1 MMFPS
6 IHPSARSHPLISIAI
21 HTYQI
26 LAHEKDLSPHN
37 PLINHTLQHF
47 VETVSS
53 YHAEKE
59 AESVLELEGV
69 RTFMTCF
76 YELLGRSEE
85 EMEKYYADRYNQLSS
100 IRLGDL
106 SQFVYWHNYI
116 TLVREE
122 VQVYFKM
129 NPDWR
134 GKKIAFVG
142 SGALPLSPLLFH
154 LFTSASVTLFDSDI
168 EAVNRSRIF
177 IEKCGL
183 KDKIQIMHIR
193 GEEAYYSDYAFVFV
207 ASLVQP
213 KEHVLAQI
221 RLTQP
226 TAGVA
231 IRSSEG
237 VYQLL
242 YEPVSIWML
251 NEMGYQ
257 VWDQTIA
264 NPNMIN
270 TTLFLKPI

>member
-1 MMFPS
+1 MLSS
-6 IHPSARSHPLISIAI
+6 ISPSALSHPLISIAI
-21 HTYQI
+21 HTYRI

-37 PLINHTLQHF
+37 PLINHTLQHL
-47 VETVSS
+47 VQTVSR
-53 YHAEKE
+53 YHAEKG

-69 RTFMTCF
+69 RNFMTSF

-106 SQFVYWHNYI
+106 SQFIYWHNYT

-129 NPDWR
+129 NPDWHR
-134 GKKIAFVG
+134 EKVAFVG
-142 SGALPLSPLLFH
+142 SGALPISPLLFH
-154 LFTSASVTLFDSDI
+154 LFTSTSITLFDSDI
-168 EAVNRSRIF
+168 EAVKLSRMF

-183 KDKIQIMHIR
+183 KDQIQVVHIR
-193 GEEAYYSDYAFVFV
+193 GEEAYYSDYAFVFI
-207 ASLVQP
+207 ASLVKP
-213 KEHVLAQI
+213 KKSVLAQI
-221 RLTQP
+221 RHTQP
-226 TAGVA
+226 TAKIA
-231 IRSSEG
+231 IRSTEG

-257 VWDQTIA
+257 VYDRTKA
-264 NPNMIN
+264 NSSMIN